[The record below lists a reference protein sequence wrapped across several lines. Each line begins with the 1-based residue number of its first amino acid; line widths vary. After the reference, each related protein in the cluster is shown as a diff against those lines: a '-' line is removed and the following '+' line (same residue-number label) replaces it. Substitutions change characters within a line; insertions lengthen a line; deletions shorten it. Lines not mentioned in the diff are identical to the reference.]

1 MNIIKPST
9 IAGVMELLPEDQLV
23 FDNIKNTIEN
33 TFKEYGFSSID
44 TPVIEKNEILFAK
57 GGGET
62 EKQIFEIASESKD
75 MSLRF
80 DLTVP
85 LARYVSEHFSDLN
98 FPFKRYQIAK
108 VYRGERNQKGRYKE
122 FYQADIDIIGHND
135 LSIYNDALLAFVIYK
150 AFERLDFPSVTFH
163 INNRKLLN
171 GFFASLDIE
180 DTTEVL
186 RTIDKK
192 DKIGSEKTL
201 ELLTEIIGTEKASQT
216 IEFTQNPA
224 NGNDLLE
231 DLAKFDGNDLY
242 KEGLEELKIVYDYML
257 AFGVPVENI
266 KIDLAITRGLDY
278 YTSTVYETFIN
289 GYESIGSVCSGG
301 RYENLAS
308 NFSKQSLPGVGM
320 SIGLTRLFYQFQE
333 LGLVSNL
340 QEGNTEVLVLPMDP
354 DQHSYA
360 IEVLKKLKDMGKK
373 ADIYLETGKFK
384 KKMNYA
390 DKVGAKY
397 AIIIGEEEA
406 KNNEVSIKDMETG
419 EQINQKIDQINFDN
433 WFPSKILLYYY

>member
-9 IAGVMELLPEDQLV
+9 IAGVMELLPDEQAV
-23 FDNIKNTIEN
+23 FDRMKNTIED
-33 TFKEYGFSSID
+33 TFKDFGFSAID

-62 EKQIFEIASESKD
+62 EKQIFEIASDSKD

-85 LARYVSEHFSDLN
+85 LARYVSEHLSDLN
-98 FPFKRYQIAK
+98 FPFKRYQIGK

-135 LSIYNDALLAFVIYK
+135 LSIYNDALLARVIFE
-150 AFERLDFPSVTFH
+150 AFNRINFPNITFH

-171 GFFASLDIE
+171 GFFKSLEIE
-180 DTTEVL
+180 DSTEVL

-192 DKIGSEKTL
+192 DKIGIDKTKILLIEIIGEKKADKTL
-201 ELLTEIIGTEKASQT
+201 EFINADNQNTEILDNLAGFAD
-216 IEFTQNPA
+216 
-224 NGNDLLE
+224 NDL
-231 DLAKFDGNDLY
+231 F
-242 KEGLEELKIVYDYML
+242 KEGLEELKTVYNYMIK
-257 AFGVPVENI
+257 FGIDDKNI
-266 KIDLAITRGLDY
+266 KIDLSITRGLDY

-308 NFSKQSLPGVGM
+308 NFTKQNLPGVGM

-333 LGLVSNL
+333 LGLVEEEKSSKIDYL
-340 QEGNTEVLVLPMDP
+340 ILPMDKEY
-354 DQHSYA
+354 HFYA
-360 IEVLKKLKDMGKK
+360 IDVLHKLKGQGKK
-373 ADIYLETGKFK
+373 ADIFLEDGKFK
-384 KKMNYA
+384 KKINYA
-390 DKVGAKY
+390 DKVNAKY
-397 AIIIGEEEA
+397 AVIIGEEEA
-406 KNNEVSIKDMETG
+406 SKNEVSIKNMETG
-419 EQINQKIDQINFDN
+419 EQFNKNIEDLDF
-433 WFPSKILLYYY
+433 